1 MGSAALKRFT
11 FLKNAF
17 ILTITSLLLRTIGIF
32 FRVYLS
38 NKIGAEG
45 MGLYQLIVSIYV
57 LASTFATSGI
67 STGVTRLI
75 AEEGGQGTRRSVRRI
90 LRRAIF
96 ISLLIGVASA
106 AAMVF
111 GAGLISQYWL
121 RDMRAVPSL
130 KILSIGLPF
139 MGVTSCLRGYFIA
152 RRKASSTSYA
162 QMFEQLVR
170 IGAILLIIDR
180 FAAFGMSAACAAVM
194 IGDTLAEIGSCL
206 YLGIGYLRD
215 RRKLPTTGCP
225 PARKKG
231 IFRELISIAVPITAG
246 RYLNSALRTVENL
259 LVPNCLTRY
268 SGSKE
273 RALSEF
279 GMLKGMAMPILFF
292 PSSFLSAFST
302 LLIPEISE
310 AAAMNQKR
318 RVEQAVHTSLRVTL
332 LLSIPISGVFAL
344 FSKPLGQLIYGSE
357 EVGFL
362 IGVLAPIMPFM
373 YLESVVD
380 GLLKGLDQQVSSLK
394 YSVLDSVLRITAIF
408 FLVPMRGMQG
418 FLFVMIVSNI
428 LTSLLNIRRL
438 LVVTGIRMQWGQ
450 WLLKPLLAMTAGGV
464 AALGLQMLLNE
475 TFLPLL
481 AVILLAA
488 AAGVLLYA
496 LLLFLFGCITRE
508 DFTWLRRR

>member
-1 MGSAALKRFT
+1 MKRFT
-11 FLKNAF
+11 FLKNAM
-17 ILTITSLLLRTIGIF
+17 ILTVTSLLLRTVGIF

-45 MGLYQLIVSIYV
+45 MGLYQLIISIYV

-75 AEEGGQGTRRSVRRI
+75 AEEAGRGTRRSIRRI
-90 LRRAIF
+90 LRRAMF
-96 ISLLIGVASA
+96 VSVLIGLVSA

-111 GAGLISQYWL
+111 GANLISQYWL
-121 RDMRAVPSL
+121 HDMRAVPSL

-139 MGVTSCLRGYFIA
+139 MGVSSCLRGYFIA
-152 RRKASSTSYA
+152 RRKVSCSSNA

-180 FAAFGMSAACAAVM
+180 FAAMGMSTACAAVM

-206 YLGIGYLRD
+206 YMGIGYLRD
-215 RRKLPTTGCP
+215 RRKLPTAGNP
-225 PARKKG
+225 PVRKKG
-231 IFRELISIAVPITAG
+231 ILRELLSIAAPITAG

-302 LLIPEISE
+302 LLIPEVSE
-310 AAAMNQKR
+310 AAALNQTR
-318 RVEQAVHTSLRVTL
+318 RVERAVHTSLRVTL

-344 FSKPLGQLIYGSE
+344 FSKQLGLLIYHSE

-408 FLVPMRGMQG
+408 FLVPGRGMQG

-428 LTSLLNIRRL
+428 LTSWLNIRRL
-438 LVVTGIRMQWGQ
+438 LVVTGVRMRWGQ
-450 WLLKPLLAMTAGGV
+450 WLIKPLLAMTAGGV
-464 AALGLQMLLNE
+464 AALGLNGLVE
-475 TFLPLL
+475 GSLPLL
-481 AVILLAA
+481 AAVAVSALA
-488 AAGVLLYA
+488 GLLLYA
-496 LLLFLFGCITRE
+496 LLLFLFGCINGE
-508 DFTWLRRR
+508 DFQWLRRR